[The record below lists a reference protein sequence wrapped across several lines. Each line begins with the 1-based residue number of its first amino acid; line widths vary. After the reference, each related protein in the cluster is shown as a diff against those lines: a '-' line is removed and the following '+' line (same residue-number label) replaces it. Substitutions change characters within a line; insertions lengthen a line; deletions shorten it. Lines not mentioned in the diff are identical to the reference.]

1 MVRCLHAAILE
12 IFYQCR
18 LARRIDLDKGE
29 LAMSFFGSRLRFV
42 LVGASLICLFCGLVP
57 GQSRQSGE
65 IRGMVTDQSQA
76 VLPGVTVAITNVSTG
91 VVQTITTDAS
101 GVYDAPYVTPGD
113 YSLRFAKDGFKTL
126 VRAGVVLH
134 VQTITV
140 NAVLEVGTSAE
151 KVTVTATQPDLETE
165 TTDLNS
171 RFTANLIADAPSINR
186 SWMDLLASVPGVN
199 PGGGE
204 SSTGQGVG
212 VNGQAGYFSNWQID
226 GGIAMLGQSSNP
238 DSLVPPMESIE
249 EVSINTSNFGAE
261 HGSGFSVF
269 NVITKSGTN
278 SFHGTVYEYIEN
290 DFFDALNKFAQTK
303 PPIRWNEYGFDI
315 GGPIKKNKAFFFF
328 GYQRNPS
335 NTFAPTYVTYPTTGP
350 NGFTSGNFSALLGG
364 PAVDGSGNP
373 IIDPC
378 TGQQAIIGQIFD
390 PATTYTPSGTTLV
403 CRMPFT
409 GDIIPPARFD
419 SVALAVQK
427 YFPVPNLPAN
437 GLYNNYYTNLSSPN
451 TNTWTNAK
459 IDYDITSKNR
469 LTGSLLIAQ
478 FNTPLNDPNC
488 AINCGAWSGT
498 EPQGQLTDVW
508 TVTPNLVSEFRFSL
522 SREHGVATVNNQ
534 GQGWPA
540 KLGLIGAPNDMF
552 PSISMEG
559 PLSTS
564 IGYTPFPPAIDAET
578 TFVPSEVLTWV
589 KGKHILKFGGEF
601 DRWWVNTGWGTAT
614 AGAFDFSGV
623 FTQNP
628 ADQAL
633 NSPPSEG
640 EGYAD
645 FLLGAPDWWGVS
657 INPETGGR
665 MYTAQ
670 AFAQDEYKVKPNL
683 TLTLG
688 LRYVI
693 QSGWNEIHNELS
705 SFEPNVWNPD
715 SQDSPPTPMLGGLW
729 YAGQNGHRALTETK
743 FNIFSPRLGFA
754 WAPGKEWSVRGG
766 FGIYNIIAGQNI
778 TAPAQ
783 AWGQGWSPAGALYN
797 TSTPVFQLSA
807 GPPPGSVIYPTDATR
822 TPDLLNGTSVN
833 YSFYNSA
840 IPYTEQFH
848 FDVQHEL
855 KGGFVLDVGYAGNR
869 GVNLQYS
876 RDVNQVPPDK
886 LGQGQ
891 SARPYPLFLQVMAAY
906 FDGWS
911 NYNALQVIVK
921 KQLSQDFTIQAN
933 YSWAK
938 ALDTL
943 TSQGWGGAGSA
954 DRVQYQNADDP
965 AGNYGRAATD
975 IRNMFNGNL
984 VYHLPFG
991 RGKRFLQQGGLVNAL
1006 VGGWQLSSIF
1016 QVRGGLPF
1024 SPIISTNNDGA
1035 MSGTWRP
1042 NLVGNPASGT
1052 CPGGVPVGTINCWF
1066 NTSAFAT
1073 PPANTF
1079 GNTGRDILNGP
1090 NWRTFDVSLL
1100 KDFSLDALHEG
1111 MKLQFNCTAS
1121 DVFNHPNIGFP
1132 EADLENSGFGQISY
1146 ANTSRQLQLGAKISF

>member
-1 MVRCLHAAILE
+1 
-12 IFYQCR
+12 
-18 LARRIDLDKGE
+18 
-29 LAMSFFGSRLRFV
+29 MSTFHSRLGFA
-42 LVGASLICLFCGLVP
+42 LVMLLVVSAVP
-57 GQSRQSGE
+57 NRVAAQSRQSGE
-65 IRGMVTDQSQA
+65 IRGTVTDASQA
-76 VLPGVTVAITNVSTG
+76 AIPGVEVAIINSATG
-91 VVQTITTDAS
+91 VTQTATTDAS
-101 GVYDAPYVTPGD
+101 GVYDAPYVAPGE
-113 YSLRFAKDGFKTL
+113 YSITFAKANFKTL
-126 VRAGVVLH
+126 VRNGIVLH

-140 NAVLEVGTSAE
+140 DATLEVGVTSE

-165 TTDLNS
+165 TTDINS
-171 RFTANLIADAPSINR
+171 RFNSNLIVDAPSINR
-186 SWMDLLASVPGVN
+186 SWMDLLASLPGVN
-199 PGGGE
+199 PGWGE
-204 SSTGQGVG
+204 NSTGQSVG
-212 VNGQAGYFSNWQID
+212 VNGQAGFFSNWQID

-249 EVSINTSNFGAE
+249 EVSANTSNFGAE

-278 SFHGTVYEYIEN
+278 ILHGAVYEYIEN

-303 PPIRWNEYGFDI
+303 PPKRWNEYGFNI
-315 GGPIKKNKAFFFF
+315 GGPIKKNKAFFFV

-335 NTFAPTYVTYPTTGP
+335 NTFGPDYVTYPTTGP
-350 NGFTSGNFSALLGG
+350 NGFTSGDFSALLGG
-364 PAVDGSGNP
+364 PAVDGSGNA

-378 TGQQAIIGQIFD
+378 TGQQAITGQIFD
-390 PATTYTPSGTTLV
+390 PATTFTPTGTTLT
-403 CRMPFT
+403 CRLPFA
-409 GDIIPPARFD
+409 GNIIPQNRFD
-419 SVALAVQK
+419 KVALAVQG
-427 YFPVPNLPAN
+427 YFPAPNLPEN

-498 EPQGQLTDVW
+498 EPQGQITDVW
-508 TVTPNLVSEFRFSL
+508 TVNPKLVSEFRFSL

-534 GQGWPA
+534 GKGWPA
-540 KLGLIGAPNDMF
+540 KLGLIGAPDDLF

-559 PLSTS
+559 ALSTS

-633 NSPPSEG
+633 ASPPSEG

-645 FLLGAPDWWGVS
+645 FLLGAPDSWGVS

-665 MYTAQ
+665 MYSAQ

-693 QSGWNEIHNELS
+693 QSGWSEIRNELS
-705 SFEPNVWNPD
+705 SFDPKIMNPATG
-715 SQDSPPTPMLGGLW
+715 TPGALW
-729 YAGQNGHRALTETK
+729 YAGQNGHRSLTATK
-743 FNIFSPRLGFA
+743 FDIFSPRLGFA
-754 WAPGKEWSVRGG
+754 WAPGKDWSIRGG
-766 FGIYNIIAGQNI
+766 FGIYNIIAGSNI
-778 TAPAQ
+778 TAPGNV
-783 AWGQGWSPAGALYN
+783 WGQGWVPAGSLYDTDN
-797 TSTPVFQLSA
+797 PIFQLSA
-807 GPPPGSVIYPTDATR
+807 GPPPGSLIYPTNATR
-822 TPDLLNGTSVN
+822 TPDLLNGSDVN
-833 YSFYNSA
+833 YSIYHSPL
-840 IPYTEQFH
+840 PYTEEFH

-855 KGGFVLDVGYAGNR
+855 KGGFVLDVGYVGNR
-869 GVNLQYS
+869 GINLQFS
-876 RDVNQVPPDK
+876 RDLNQVPADK

-891 SARPYPLFLQVMAAY
+891 DARPYPQFLQVSAAY

-911 NYNALQVIVK
+911 NYNALQITAK
-921 KQLSQDFTIQAN
+921 KQLSQEFSIQAN

-943 TSQGWGGAGSA
+943 TSAGWGGAGSA
-954 DRVQYQNADDP
+954 DRVQYQDANDP
-965 AGNYGRAATD
+965 GGNYGRAGTD
-975 IRNMFNGNL
+975 IRHMFNGNF

-991 RGKRFLQQGGLVNAL
+991 RGKRFLQRGGLANAL

-1016 QVRGGLPF
+1016 QIRSGLPF
-1024 SPIISTNNDGA
+1024 SPIIGTNNSGA

-1042 NLVGNPASGT
+1042 NQVGNPTAGS
-1052 CPGGVPVGTINCWF
+1052 CPGSTRTGTIDCWF
-1066 NTSAFAT
+1066 NTAAFVT
-1073 PPANTF
+1073 PSSNTF
-1079 GNTGRDILNGP
+1079 GNTGRNILNGP
-1090 NWRTFDVSLL
+1090 DWRTVDVSLL
-1100 KDFSLDALHEG
+1100 KDFALDDLHEG
-1111 MKLQFNCTAS
+1111 MKVQFSCTAS
-1121 DVFNHPNIGFP
+1121 DVFNHPNLGFP
-1132 EADLENSGFGQISY
+1132 QADLENSGFGQISY
-1146 ANTSRQLQLGAKISF
+1146 ANTNRQMQLGLKISF

>member
-1 MVRCLHAAILE
+1 MAMAAFHLK
-12 IFYQCR
+12 
-18 LARRIDLDKGE
+18 LAFAL
-29 LAMSFFGSRLRFV
+29 V
-42 LVGASLICLFCGLVP
+42 LFLLVSTSLTRVVA
-57 GQSRQSGE
+57 QSRQSGE
-65 IRGMVTDQSQA
+65 IRGTVTDQSQA
-76 VLPGVTVAITNVSTG
+76 ALPGVKVTITNVSTG
-91 VVQTITTDAS
+91 IVQIVTTDES
-101 GVYDAPYVTPGD
+101 GVYDAPYVAPGD
-113 YSLRFAKDGFKTL
+113 YSLTFSKGSFRTL
-126 VRAGVVLH
+126 VRDGVVLH

-140 NAVLEVGTSAE
+140 NAALDIGTSSE

-165 TTDLNS
+165 TTDVNS
-171 RFTANLIADAPSINR
+171 RFNASLVSDAPSINR
-186 SWMDLLASVPGVN
+186 SWMDLLSSLPGVN

-204 SSTGQGVG
+204 NSTGQGVG

-278 SFHGTVYEYIEN
+278 NLHGAVYEYIEN
-290 DFFDALNKFAQTK
+290 DFFDAPNKFAQTK
-303 PPIRWNEYGFDI
+303 PPKRWNDYGFNI

-335 NTFAPTYVTYPTTGP
+335 NTFGPTYVTYPTTGP
-350 NGFTSGNFSALLGG
+350 TGFTSGNFSALLGA
-364 PAVDGSGNP
+364 PAVDGNGNP
-373 IIDPC
+373 IINPC
-378 TGQQAIIGQIFD
+378 NQQQVINGQIFD
-390 PATTYTPSGTTLV
+390 PATTQVVNGQT
-403 CRMPFT
+403 CRLPFA
-409 GDIIPPARFD
+409 GNIIPQNRFD
-419 SVALAVQK
+419 AVALAVQT
-427 YFPVPNLPAN
+427 YFPAPNLPGN

-478 FNTPLNDPNC
+478 FDTPLNDPNC
-488 AINCGAWSGT
+488 AINCGAWSGI

-508 TVTPNLVSEFRFSL
+508 TVSPTLVSEFRFSL

-534 GQGWPA
+534 GKGWPA
-540 KLGLIGAPNDMF
+540 KLGLVGAPNDLF
-552 PSISMEG
+552 PSMSMEG
-559 PLSTS
+559 ALSTA
-564 IGYTPFPPAIDAET
+564 IGNTPFPPAIDAET

-614 AGAFDFSGV
+614 AGNFDFSGV

-633 NSPPSEG
+633 GTPPSEG

-665 MYTAQ
+665 MYSAQ

-693 QSGWNEIHNELS
+693 QSGWSEIHNELS
-705 SFEPNVWNPD
+705 SFDPSITNPATG
-715 SQDSPPTPMLGGLW
+715 TPGALW
-729 YAGQNGHRALTETK
+729 YAGQNGHRSLTATR

-754 WAPGKEWSVRGG
+754 WAPGKDWSVRGG
-766 FGIYNIIAGQNI
+766 FGIYNIIAGANI
-778 TAPAQ
+778 TAPGNV
-783 AWGQGWSPAGALYN
+783 WGQGWVPAGSLYDTDN
-797 TSTPVFQLSA
+797 PVFQLSA
-807 GPPPGSVIYPTDATR
+807 GPPPGSLVYPTGATR
-822 TPDLLNGTSVN
+822 TPDLLNGSDVN
-833 YSFYNSA
+833 YSIYHSPL
-840 IPYTEQFH
+840 PYTEQFH
-848 FDVQHEL
+848 FDVQREL
-855 KGGFVLDVGYAGNR
+855 KGGLVLDVGYVGNR

-876 RDVNQVPPDK
+876 RDLNQVPPSL

-891 SARPYPLFLQVMAAY
+891 SARPYPQFLQIVAAY

-911 NYNALQVIVK
+911 NYNALQMTVK
-921 KQLSQDFTIQAN
+921 KQLSQDFSIQAN

-954 DRVQYQNADDP
+954 DRVQIQNADNP
-965 AGNYGRAATD
+965 RGNYGRAATD

-991 RGKRFLQQGGLVNAL
+991 TGKRFLQNGSLVNAL

-1016 QVRGGLPF
+1016 QVRSGLPF
-1024 SPIISTNNDGA
+1024 SPIIGTNNSGA

-1042 NLVGNPASGT
+1042 NQVGDPTSGT
-1052 CPGGVPVGTINCWF
+1052 CPTGDRVGTINCWF
-1066 NTSAFAT
+1066 DTSAFAT

-1079 GNTGRDILNGP
+1079 GNTRRDILNGP
-1090 NWRTFDVSLL
+1090 NWRTVDLSLL
-1100 KDFSLDALHEG
+1100 KDFSLDRLHEG
-1111 MKLQFNCTAS
+1111 VKLQFNCTAS

-1132 EADLENSGFGQISY
+1132 QADLENSGFGQISY
-1146 ANTSRQLQLGAKISF
+1146 ANTSRQMQLGMKISF

>member
-1 MVRCLHAAILE
+1 MAMAAFHLKSG
-12 IFYQCR
+12 FALVLFL
-18 LARRIDLDKGE
+18 LA
-29 LAMSFFGSRLRFV
+29 ST
-42 LVGASLICLFCGLVP
+42 SLTRVVA
-57 GQSRQSGE
+57 QSRQSGE
-65 IRGMVTDQSQA
+65 IRGTVTDQSQA
-76 VLPGVTVAITNVSTG
+76 ALPGVKVTITNASTG
-91 VVQTITTDAS
+91 IVQIVTTDES
-101 GVYDAPYVTPGD
+101 GVYDAPYVAPGD
-113 YSLRFAKDGFKTL
+113 YSLTFSKESFRTL
-126 VRAGVVLH
+126 VRNGVVLH

-140 NAVLEVGTSAE
+140 NAALDIGTSSE
-151 KVTVTATQPDLETE
+151 KVTVTATQPDLDTE
-165 TTDLNS
+165 TTDINS
-171 RFTANLIADAPSINR
+171 RFNASLVSDAPSINR
-186 SWMDLLASVPGVN
+186 SWMDLLSSLPGVN

-204 SSTGQGVG
+204 NSTGQGVG

-278 SFHGTVYEYIEN
+278 NFHGAVYEYIEN
-290 DFFDALNKFAQTK
+290 DFFDAPNKFAQTK
-303 PPIRWNEYGFDI
+303 PPKRWNEYGFNI

-335 NTFAPTYVTYPTTGP
+335 NTFGPTYVTYPTTGP
-350 NGFTSGNFSALLGG
+350 TGFTSGNFSALLGA
-364 PAVDGSGNP
+364 PAVDGNGNP
-373 IIDPC
+373 IINPC
-378 TGQQAIIGQIFD
+378 NQEQVINGQIFD
-390 PATTYTPSGTTLV
+390 PATTQVVNEQT
-403 CRMPFT
+403 CRLPFA
-409 GDIIPPARFD
+409 GNIIPQNRFD
-419 SVALAVQK
+419 SVALAVQT
-427 YFPVPNLPAN
+427 YFPAPNLPGN

-478 FNTPLNDPNC
+478 FDTPLNDPNC
-488 AINCGAWSGT
+488 AINCGAWSGI

-508 TVTPNLVSEFRFSL
+508 TVSSTLVSEFRFSL

-534 GQGWPA
+534 GKGWPA
-540 KLGLIGAPNDMF
+540 KLGLVGAPNDLF
-552 PSISMEG
+552 PSMSMEG
-559 PLSTS
+559 ALSTA

-614 AGAFDFSGV
+614 AGNFDFSGV

-633 NSPPSEG
+633 GTPPSEG

-645 FLLGAPDWWGVS
+645 FLLGAPDSWGVS

-665 MYTAQ
+665 MYSAQ

-693 QSGWNEIHNELS
+693 QSGWSEVHNELS
-705 SFEPNVWNPD
+705 SFDPSITNPATG
-715 SQDSPPTPMLGGLW
+715 TPGALW
-729 YAGQNGHRALTETK
+729 YAGQNGHRSLTATR

-754 WAPGKEWSVRGG
+754 WAPGKDWSVRGG
-766 FGIYNIIAGQNI
+766 FGIYNIIAGANI
-778 TAPAQ
+778 TAPGNV
-783 AWGQGWSPAGALYN
+783 WGQGWVPAGSLYDTDN
-797 TSTPVFQLSA
+797 PVFQLSA
-807 GPPPGSVIYPTDATR
+807 GPPPGSLVYPTGATR
-822 TPDLLNGTSVN
+822 TPDLLNGSDVN
-833 YSFYNSA
+833 YSIYHSPL
-840 IPYTEQFH
+840 PYTEQFH
-848 FDVQHEL
+848 FDVQREL
-855 KGGFVLDVGYAGNR
+855 KGGLVLDVGYVGNR

-876 RDVNQVPPDK
+876 RDLNQVPPSL

-891 SARPYPLFLQVMAAY
+891 SARPYPQFLQIVAAY

-911 NYNALQVIVK
+911 NYNALQMTVK
-921 KQLSQDFTIQAN
+921 KQLSQDFSIQAN

-954 DRVQYQNADDP
+954 DRVQYQNADYP
-965 AGNYGRAATD
+965 RGNYGRAATD

-991 RGKRFLQQGGLVNAL
+991 TGKRFLQNGSLVNAL

-1016 QVRGGLPF
+1016 QVRNGLPF
-1024 SPIISTNNDGA
+1024 SPIIGTNNSGA

-1042 NLVGNPASGT
+1042 NQVGDPTTGT
-1052 CPGGVPVGTINCWF
+1052 CPTGDRVGTINCWF

-1079 GNTGRDILNGP
+1079 GNTRRDILSAP
-1090 NWRTFDVSLL
+1090 NWRTVDLSLL
-1100 KDFSLDALHEG
+1100 KDFSLDGLHEG
-1111 MKLQFNCTAS
+1111 VKLQFNCTAS

-1132 EADLENSGFGQISY
+1132 QADLENSGFGQISY
-1146 ANTSRQLQLGAKISF
+1146 ANTSRQMQLGMKISF